1 MNEKKNVESDVKGR
15 VVEVELPPE
24 PRINHARPPSTA
36 APRRKRSRS
45 LRVLIWVLVFGGFAV
60 VLWFLLHYKQ
70 PVKSHES
77 RAAKLS
83 REGAIT
89 ISTVTA
95 SKGDLGVYLQS
106 IGTVTP
112 VYTDTITS
120 QASGQVINVNY
131 REGQLV
137 QKGQVLLQIDPRPYQ
152 ATVEAEEGTLE
163 HDQGLLAQAQSDLA
177 RYKAAWAR
185 NAIAQQMLTDQEA
198 LVQQDHGQ
206 VKADQGTLALD
217 KVNLS
222 YCTITAP
229 ISGRVGLRLVDPGN
243 VVSASS
249 TTPLVVITQLQPI
262 TVVFTI
268 PETDVAEVQTQMR
281 LKPLSV
287 TVYDQ
292 SGRTELASGR
302 LSSTSNQINTT
313 TGTLEL
319 RATFNNRNNA
329 LFPNEFVNT
338 RLLVKTLRGVTR
350 IPTSA
355 IQYNGPAA
363 YVFLIQNGIAHMHT
377 VKPGVTDGTLTE
389 VTGLQPGD
397 VAADSSFEKLE
408 DNSKVAI
415 LGPGSSKPAAATAA
429 GTESAS
435 PTPAAR
441 KAKGN
446 RSSQSGNP
454 K

>member
-1 MNEKKNVESDVKGR
+1 MNEKDNFESDAQGR
-15 VVEVELPPE
+15 VVQVEPP
-24 PRINHARPPSTA
+24 PQHRISPARPPS
-36 APRRKRSRS
+36 PVDPGHGRSRS
-45 LRVLIWVLVFGGFAV
+45 VRVLIWLLVLGGFAV
-60 VLWFLLHYKQ
+60 MLWFLLHRKQ
-70 PVKSHES
+70 PVKSHGG
-77 RAAKLS
+77 RAARFA

-89 ISTVTA
+89 VTTVTA
-95 SKGDLGVYLQS
+95 SKGDIGVYLQS

-131 REGQLV
+131 REGQFV

-163 HDQGLLAQAQSDLA
+163 HDQGLLAQAKSDLA
-177 RYKAAWAR
+177 RYQAAWAR
-185 NAIAQQMLTDQEA
+185 NAIAQQTLTDQEA
-198 LVQQDHGQ
+198 LVQQDQGQ

-217 KVNLS
+217 RVNLS
-222 YCTITAP
+222 YCTITAA

-243 VVSASS
+243 VVSAASA
-249 TTPLVVITQLQPI
+249 TPLVVITQLQPI

-268 PETDVAEVQTQMR
+268 PETDVAEVQTQMH

-292 SGRTELASGR
+292 SGHTEIGSGT

-319 RATFNNRNNA
+319 RATFNNKNNA

-338 RLLVKTLRGVTR
+338 RLLVKTLRNVTR
-350 IPTSA
+350 IPSSA
-355 IQYNGPAA
+355 IQYNGPSA
-363 YVFLIQNGIAHMHT
+363 YVFLIQNRIAHMHT
-377 VKPGVTDGTLTE
+377 VKPGVTDGALTE
-389 VTGLQPGD
+389 VTGIEPGD
-397 VAADSSFEKLE
+397 IVADSSFEKLE
-408 DNSKVAI
+408 DTSKVAI
-415 LGPGSSKPAAATAA
+415 LGKGSSQSTAA
-429 GTESAS
+429 GAGAGNTSSAS
-435 PTPAAR
+435 AMPN
-441 KAKGN
+441 AKRNRNSHTGN
-446 RSSQSGNP
+446 A

>member
-1 MNEKKNVESDVKGR
+1 MNEKENLNSNVTGR
-15 VVEVELPPE
+15 VVDTEPAPQARISPTRSPSPPY
-24 PRINHARPPSTA
+24 PGHG
-36 APRRKRSRS
+36 KSRTVR
-45 LRVLIWVLVFGGFAV
+45 LLIWILILAGFAV
-60 VLWFLLHYKQ
+60 LLWFLLHRKQ
-70 PVKSHES
+70 PVKAHGGQ
-77 RAAKLS
+77 AARFA

-89 ISTVTA
+89 VTTTTA
-95 SKGDLGVYLQS
+95 SKGDVGVYLQS

-120 QASGQVINVNY
+120 QASGQVIEVNY

-137 QKGQVLLQIDPRPYQ
+137 QKGQVLLQIDPRPYL

-185 NAIAQQMLTDQEA
+185 NAIAQQTLSDQEA
-198 LVQQDHGQ
+198 LVQQDQGQ
-206 VKADQGTLALD
+206 VKADQGNLALD

-243 VVSASS
+243 VVSATSA
-249 TTPLVVITQLQPI
+249 TPLVVITQLQPI

-268 PETDVAEVQTQMR
+268 PESDVAEVEAQMR

-292 SGRTELASGR
+292 SGHTELASGA

-319 RATFNNRNNA
+319 RATFDNKNNV
-329 LFPNEFVNT
+329 LFPNEFVNA
-338 RLLVKTLRGVTR
+338 RLLVKTLQGITR
-350 IPTSA
+350 IPSSA
-355 IQYNGPAA
+355 IQYNGPSA
-363 YVFLIQNGIAHMHT
+363 YVFLIQNGIAHMHA
-377 VKPGVTDGTLTE
+377 VKPGVTDGALTE
-389 VTGLQPGD
+389 VSGIQPGD
-397 VAADSSFEKLE
+397 ITADSSFEKLE
-408 DNSKVAI
+408 DGSKVTI
-415 LGPGSSKPAAATAA
+415 VGQGKSQAA
-429 GTESAS
+429 GSGAVASEGESSAS
-435 PTPAAR
+435 AAR
-441 KAKGN
+441 HAKRSRNSNTGN
-446 RSSQSGNP
+446 A